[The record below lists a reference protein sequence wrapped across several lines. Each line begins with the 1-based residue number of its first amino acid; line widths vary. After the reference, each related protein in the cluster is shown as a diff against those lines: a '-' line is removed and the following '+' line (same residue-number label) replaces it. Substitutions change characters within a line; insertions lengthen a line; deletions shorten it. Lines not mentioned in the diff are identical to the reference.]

1 MIKCQDDKKWSH
13 YGKCRVDGIY
23 KYFRYLEDIWIFIY
37 LKWCLRPSRSVLTL
51 DSHLT
56 QVCFLSH
63 PRGF

>member
-23 KYFRYLEDIWIFIY
+23 KYFKYLDIY
-37 LKWCLRPSRSVLTL
+37 LLEVVFTTKQKFV

-56 QVCFLSH
+56 QVCLLSH